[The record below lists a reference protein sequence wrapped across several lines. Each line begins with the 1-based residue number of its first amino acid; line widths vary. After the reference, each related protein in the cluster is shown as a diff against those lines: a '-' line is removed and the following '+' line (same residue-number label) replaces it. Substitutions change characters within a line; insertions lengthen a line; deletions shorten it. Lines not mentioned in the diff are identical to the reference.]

1 MQRWVTAAMR
11 RGMMA
16 SGAVLAKGCSPE
28 AGPTTPTISAH
39 RPDSGSGT
47 VPASAI
53 GRPNVVVIMSDDQT
67 VEEMRVMPQ
76 TRNLIGSAGVTFR
89 NSMVTYSLCCPS
101 RATFLT
107 GQYPHNHG
115 VRSNGGTDG
124 GYKKLDHTNTLPVW
138 LQQAGYVTGHIG
150 KYLNG
155 YGEIDSTAIPPGYT
169 EWYGALGKSAYLY
182 YNYKVN
188 QNGTVVTH
196 GSSADQYQSDFYTR
210 KAVDFITRRG
220 RTAAAGGKPFFL
232 FVTYLAPH
240 WANAAEGNEGT
251 TIQTAV
257 PAPRHKGRFAAEVQP
272 KSPAF
277 NEADMTDKPASMR
290 SRPLLTSTQKSDLQK
305 AYRSRLESLLAVDEG
320 VGSIIKALQNVGVL
334 QNTLVIYTSDNG
346 WFQGEHR
353 IEFGKILP
361 YEPAVRV
368 PLLVRGP
375 GITAGRQNSAFVANV
390 DLAPTIVATAGAT
403 ARRLM
408 DGRSLW
414 PLLQGQPS
422 WGTSSGRYVMLEDS
436 PLGSAATVFWSIRQ
450 GRYVYTE
457 YNNGDR
463 ELYDLGIDSAEVAS
477 RHADPAY
484 ATIRTRLAEHLAAMR
499 TCAGPTS
506 CW

>member
-1 MQRWVTAAMR
+1 MRSGIMTSGTVFAM
-11 RGMMA
+11 A
-16 SGAVLAKGCSPE
+16 CSRE
-28 AGPTTPTISAH
+28 AGPTTPTVSESK
-39 RPDSGSGT
+39 PDPGSET
-47 VPASAI
+47 VLASAV
-53 GRPNVVVIMSDDQT
+53 GRPNIVVIMSDDQT

-76 TRNLIGSAGVTFR
+76 TRSLIGAAGTTFR

-155 YGEIDSTAIPPGYT
+155 YGEVDSTAIPPGYT

-188 QNGTVVTH
+188 QNGTVVSH
-196 GSSADQYQSDFYTR
+196 GNSADQYQSDFYTR

-240 WANAAEGNEGT
+240 WAHSAEGNEGT
-251 TIQTAV
+251 TIQTAL
-257 PAPRHKGRFAAEVQP
+257 PAPRHKGRFAAEVLP

-277 NEADMTDKPASMR
+277 DEADMTDKPASMR
-290 SRPLLTSTQKSDLQK
+290 SRPPLTSTQKSDLQK
-305 AYRSRLESLLAVDEG
+305 AYRLRLESLLAVDEG

-368 PLLVRGP
+368 PLLIRGP
-375 GITAGRQNSAFVANV
+375 GVAAGRQNSAFVANV

-436 PLGSAATVFWSIRQ
+436 PLGGAATVFWSIRQ

-463 ELYDLGIDSAEVAS
+463 ELYDLGLDSAEVAS

>member
-1 MQRWVTAAMR
+1 M
-11 RGMMA
+11 
-16 SGAVLAKGCSPE
+16 
-28 AGPTTPTISAH
+28 
-39 RPDSGSGT
+39 
-47 VPASAI
+47 
-53 GRPNVVVIMSDDQT
+53 
-67 VEEMRVMPQ
+67 
-76 TRNLIGSAGVTFR
+76 F
-89 NSMVTYSLCCPS
+89 
-101 RATFLT
+101 
-107 GQYPHNHG
+107 
-115 VRSNGGTDG
+115 
-124 GYKKLDHTNTLPVW
+124 
-138 LQQAGYVTGHIG
+138 
-150 KYLNG
+150 
-155 YGEIDSTAIPPGYT
+155 
-169 EWYGALGKSAYLY
+169 
-182 YNYKVN
+182 
-188 QNGTVVTH
+188 
-196 GSSADQYQSDFYTR
+196 
-210 KAVDFITRRG
+210 
-220 RTAAAGGKPFFL
+220 
-232 FVTYLAPH
+232 
-240 WANAAEGNEGT
+240 
-251 TIQTAV
+251 
-257 PAPRHKGRFAAEVQP
+257 
-272 KSPAF
+272 
-277 NEADMTDKPASMR
+277 
-290 SRPLLTSTQKSDLQK
+290 
-305 AYRSRLESLLAVDEG
+305 
-320 VGSIIKALQNVGVL
+320 
-334 QNTLVIYTSDNG
+334 YTSDNG